1 MSLMLNIIIGQAMKK
16 FELKIRLI
24 IWDSLF
30 RNMATK
36 RHQID
41 NVNMVNRR
49 GKVWELAKL
58 YAITLKY
65 GTI

>member
-1 MSLMLNIIIGQAMKK
+1 MLNIIIGQAMKK